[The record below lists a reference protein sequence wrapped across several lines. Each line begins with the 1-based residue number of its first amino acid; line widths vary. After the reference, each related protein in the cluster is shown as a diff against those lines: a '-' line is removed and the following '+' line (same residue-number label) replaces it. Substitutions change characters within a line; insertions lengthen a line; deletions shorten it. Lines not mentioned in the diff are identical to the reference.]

1 MKPIATTLHINN
13 SPNLSMNESS
23 TAPFHSLNF
32 DILHKVHQDHRLH
45 SLKKLKLCQEIC
57 YLHKKYEPNNT
68 MIRPSID
75 TVLGLILNFA
85 KTRTKGFANF
95 SDAFLKYFSSI

>member
-1 MKPIATTLHINN
+1 
-13 SPNLSMNESS
+13 
-23 TAPFHSLNF
+23 
-32 DILHKVHQDHRLH
+32 
-45 SLKKLKLCQEIC
+45 
-57 YLHKKYEPNNT
+57 

-95 SDAFLKYFSSI
+95 SDASLKYFSSI

>member
-1 MKPIATTLHINN
+1 
-13 SPNLSMNESS
+13 
-23 TAPFHSLNF
+23 
-32 DILHKVHQDHRLH
+32 
-45 SLKKLKLCQEIC
+45 
-57 YLHKKYEPNNT
+57 